1 MSFEIQK
8 IVFLIE
14 LCETLL
20 VIATSLAPDPRTKT
34 FFIFEMVCCFLVGTS
49 ILQKFFQHN
58 IHP

>member
-34 FFIFEMVCCFLVGTS
+34 FFHF
-49 ILQKFFQHN
+49 
-58 IHP
+58 